1 MPVLLALL
9 FCALS
14 AAQPRP
20 EYFKPA
26 DMMTIGVY
34 YYPEAWPEA
43 QWPRDMQNI
52 GKLGMEFVHMG
63 EFAWAFM
70 EPQEGK
76 YDFAWLERNV
86 QLAAKNNLKV
96 ILCTPSAAPP
106 IWASR
111 KYPDILMVDSRGR
124 RMNHGSRE
132 HACWSVPKYREMVA
146 RVNTELAKRF
156 GNNPAVWGW
165 QLDNELSHY
174 GKKYCYCR
182 FCTAKFRAWLEGKYF
197 TIAELNRDWGNA
209 FWSQMYQSFD
219 QIEIPNPDELV
230 AQENPHALLDF
241 QRWFASEAAGYLR
254 EQAETLR
261 RYTKNQWITTNFMA
275 MHKEVNPALSA
286 KDLEAITWTDYPV
299 HGDLNEGPLG
309 FRMGDAYPMSFMHD
323 FARPMTGI
331 EGLMELQPG
340 QVNWGTTNPWP
351 YPGAIRMWIHR
362 AFAAG
367 ARLVCTYR
375 YRQPLSGSELY
386 HKGLAE
392 TDGVTPS
399 PGGREYAQAM
409 REIAELRKEYTPQA
423 VEPREYAARRA
434 AFLYNVENRWDIDNH
449 PQTDRW
455 NTEQHMMRYY
465 KALKRLGC
473 PVDVITEDAGLDR
486 YPFLVAPA
494 YQLVDDALMARFRRY
509 AEAGGNLVLSCRT
522 GQKDRRG
529 HLWEA
534 LWAAPLYN
542 LIGARIPIYDVLP
555 SPQKGRVEAAGRSY
569 EWGSWGDVLELD
581 TETTKLATYSD
592 QFYAGKA
599 AASIRKMG
607 RGSVAYVAVDTIDGD
622 FEFDMLRKV
631 FDRAGIA
638 TQNFPSQ
645 FVVDWRDGFWV
656 ATNFS
661 AHTQAAPAKDGAR
674 FLIGERSVP
683 PAGVA
688 VWTE

>member
-423 VEPREYAARRA
+423 VEPREYAAPPRRLPIQRREPLGHRQPPADRPVEHRAAHDALLQGAETARVSGGRHHRGRRPGPVSVSGGPGVPTGGRRA
-434 AFLYNVENRWDIDNH
+434 DGEVS
-449 PQTDRW
+449 
-455 NTEQHMMRYY
+455 
-465 KALKRLGC
+465 ALCGSGREPGAVLPYRAEGPSRPPLGSA
-473 PVDVITEDAGLDR
+473 VGGS
-486 YPFLVAPA
+486 
-494 YQLVDDALMARFRRY
+494 AL
-509 AEAGGNLVLSCRT
+509 
-522 GQKDRRG
+522 QPDRR
-529 HLWEA
+529 A
-534 LWAAPLYN
+534 
-542 LIGARIPIYDVLP
+542 D
-555 SPQKGRVEAAGRSY
+555 
-569 EWGSWGDVLELD
+569 
-581 TETTKLATYSD
+581 SD
-592 QFYAGKA
+592 
-599 AASIRKMG
+599 
-607 RGSVAYVAVDTIDGD
+607 
-622 FEFDMLRKV
+622 LR
-631 FDRAGIA
+631 RPA
-638 TQNFPSQ
+638 
-645 FVVDWRDGFWV
+645 
-656 ATNFS
+656 FS
-661 AHTQAAPAKDGAR
+661 AEGQGGSGGT
-674 FLIGERSVP
+674 LL
-683 PAGVA
+683 
-688 VWTE
+688 